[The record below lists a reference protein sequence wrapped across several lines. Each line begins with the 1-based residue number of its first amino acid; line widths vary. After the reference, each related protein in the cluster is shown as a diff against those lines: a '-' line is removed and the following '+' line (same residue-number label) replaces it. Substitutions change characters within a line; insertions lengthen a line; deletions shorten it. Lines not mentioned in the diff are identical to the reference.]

1 VPECSVWTPFLSSF
15 TSFWGIPMSI
25 TTHQLVRS
33 CITSLGKQHS
43 HWWAMYRVA
52 VDSYCKQYSQK
63 YRIHYFISTF
73 QLSCKPSSEMN
84 KMQQSER
91 KGMQFEAICTV
102 LHHSDHYVLKSSKGI
117 DEPST
122 HKLLTF
128 LQQAQNSN
136 PIQLWQRKFN
146 SGSCWKQPGP
156 DPKIQL
162 CTPLLLTGDLLIWD
176 YIHSKPH

>member
-1 VPECSVWTPFLSSF
+1 
-15 TSFWGIPMSI
+15 
-25 TTHQLVRS
+25 
-33 CITSLGKQHS
+33 
-43 HWWAMYRVA
+43 
-52 VDSYCKQYSQK
+52 
-63 YRIHYFISTF
+63 
-73 QLSCKPSSEMN
+73 MN

-128 LQQAQNSN
+128 LQQTQNSN

-162 CTPLLLTGDLLIWD
+162 CTPLLLTGDLLI
-176 YIHSKPH
+176 